1 MKKLAAVFIVAAFV
15 LGAVALAGCNAEE
28 LKKLQEQAASLTKDN
43 QDLKDKVANLEKA
56 KKAVE
61 DQMAQTTETI
71 SKCQKDLE
79 EAKAATEKK
88 EDKPAAK
95 AAPPPKKE
103 EPKKKGKKKLKPG
116 H

>member
-1 MKKLAAVFIVAAFV
+1 MRKLAAVFIVAAFV
-15 LGAVALAGCNAEE
+15 LGAAALAGCNAEE
-28 LKKLQEQAASLTKDN
+28 LKKLQESAQSLTKEN
-43 QDLKDKVANLEKA
+43 QDLRDKVSNLEKA

-61 DQMAQTTETI
+61 DQMTQTTETL
-71 SKCQKDLE
+71 SKCQKDIE

-88 EDKPAAK
+88 DEKPAAK